1 MAEGLNPPAEELQE
15 RLQNLWRASGLGVRG
30 VAKQMERVGRAYSPA
45 VISDAL
51 RGRGVPRAELLSALL
66 TALDVPYAEQDD
78 LISLRAQAEARRD
91 QIKFANGDRPVIKLS
106 QLSAR
111 RPYVPKFGQPDPIG
125 VSSPAELQQALVAVR
140 VWGGSPSLRD
150 LERRSNGVLRR
161 STISDMLRGEPS
173 VPDYDRYLAF
183 LRACGVDDASLDVW
197 VFTWRR
203 LVALK
208 QSPEVAGWMGGMTPA
223 SRS

>member
-1 MAEGLNPPAEELQE
+1 MNAYVTLLQE
-15 RLQNLWRASGLGVRG
+15 LYERGDKETRPHADDVVDGARVGEYLTGRAFPNSAVLTWLTRASHPTDRERENLTRRHRDVARFIEAENDPPRRVR
-30 VAKQMERVGRAYSPA
+30 SP
-45 VISDAL
+45 
-51 RGRGVPRAELLSALL
+51 R
-66 TALDVPYAEQDD
+66 
-78 LISLRAQAEARRD
+78 
-91 QIKFANGDRPVIKLS
+91 
-106 QLSAR
+106 R
-111 RPYVPKFGQPDPIG
+111 RPTRYVPKFGQPDPIG
-125 VSSPAELQQALVAVR
+125 VSNPAELQQALLAVH
-140 VWGGSPSLRD
+140 VWGGSPSLRE

-183 LRACGVDDASLDVW
+183 LQACGIDDASVDVW

-208 QSPEVAGWMGGMTPA
+208 RSPEVAGWMGGMIPA